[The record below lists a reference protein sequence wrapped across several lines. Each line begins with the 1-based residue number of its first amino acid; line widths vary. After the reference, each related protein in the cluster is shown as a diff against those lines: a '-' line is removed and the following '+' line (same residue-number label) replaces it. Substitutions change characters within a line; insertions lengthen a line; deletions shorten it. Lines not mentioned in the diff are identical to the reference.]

1 MFIGLRAVKMGSE
14 HVHLE
19 PENIRKSM
27 HFPSNKACQ
36 HIDFQGVWFIDFLIL
51 LMDFQA
57 DFMFDFDSLKAYFL
71 IEILISKI
79 NF

>member
-19 PENIRKSM
+19 PENIHKSM

-36 HIDFQGVWFIDFLIL
+36 HIDFQGVWFIDF
-51 LMDFQA
+51 
-57 DFMFDFDSLKAYFL
+57 FDFA
-71 IEILISKI
+71 
-79 NF
+79 N